1 MTDHDSFKINELS
14 SKWHW
19 KSRDIGGVSALRFL
33 IEVDGMKFTDAV
45 KLLCEESPS
54 FLPTQSVEKEKPPFK
69 LPERF
74 LNCRRIRAYLNH
86 RGISD
91 AVITYCISQEILYE
105 SVPYHN
111 AVFVGKDESGKA
123 RYAFL
128 RGIYE
133 KNGKGFKME
142 QAGSEKKYSFCI
154 PPRKETNRVAV
165 YEACSGEALAGDKHF
180 GLNFDVIGPVC
191 DVIKKCSEEGCE
203 IGIVVG
209 GGNFWRG
216 VKDGGGKMER
226 TRADH
231 MGMLATTINALALQD
246 ALEQRGVD
254 VRVQT
259 AIEMNKIAEPYI
271 RSRATR
277 HLEKGRVVIFGCGT
291 GCPFFSTD
299 TAAVLR
305 AVEIGADVIL
315 LAKNVDGVY
324 DSDPAVNPNAKKYDQ
339 LSYMDVLNQGL
350 GVMDSTATS
359 LSMDNHIPILVF
371 ALSDPENIY
380 RAVSGEKIGTLV
392 EEAK

>member
-1 MTDHDSFKINELS
+1 MPWVTEEEIQAAKNMTAYEYLRTHQAQRLQKTRTRNEWQLTDHDSFKINELS

-45 KLLCEESPS
+45 KLLCEERPS

-165 YEACSGEALAGDKHF
+165 YEACIDALAHMT
-180 GLNFDVIGPVC
+180 L
-191 DVIKKCSEEGCE
+191 EEGKQDKYRLSLGGIAAPKENVQIQSERFKKPPDVLEEFLKNHPE
-203 IGIVVG
+203 IKEIEICTDNDFAGR
-209 GGNFWRG
+209 WA
-216 VKDGGGKMER
+216 K
-226 TRADH
+226 
-231 MGMLATTINALALQD
+231 
-246 ALEQRGVD
+246 EQMKKNYEGTY
-254 VRVQT
+254 Q
-259 AIEMNKIAEPYI
+259 IICNLP
-271 RSRATR
+271 
-277 HLEKGRVVIFGCGT
+277 EK
-291 GCPFFSTD
+291 
-299 TAAVLR
+299 
-305 AVEIGADVIL
+305 EGADYAD
-315 LAKNVDGVY
+315 LAKE
-324 DSDPAVNPNAKKYDQ
+324 KKQ
-339 LSYMDVLNQGL
+339 
-350 GVMDSTATS
+350 
-359 LSMDNHIPILVF
+359 
-371 ALSDPENIY
+371 ENKC
-380 RAVSGEKIGTLV
+380 RDRPLERR
-392 EEAK
+392 